1 MALFPKVGKTQPALR
16 VGWWV
21 MLGLLILGVLT
32 HLFPFYYMLVTSIT
46 PAIDI
51 MTSSTPSFFP
61 LHPTFSAWALVY
73 QWASNNGVGGLLNN
87 AASEPFWVYFWN
99 SLFITV
105 ITLVISIPIT
115 ALAAYACSKL
125 LRGPLARWSFLFFI
139 GTLMVPFAVMIL
151 PSLFLTLNF
160 PFAVP
165 GGSVPNMPGTYNP
178 VPTLSLFNTPW
189 AIIVPGV
196 FNAYNFL
203 IFKGYFDTIP
213 NSVLQ
218 AARVDGGSE
227 FNIFRRIVFPMSIP
241 VFSVIMWIQFQAVWD
256 SYLWPSLVIADNS
269 KATTAIA
276 VYTVMQDFST
286 SGILEKASAFSA
298 TTAMR
303 AALGEGL
310 SWNGLM
316 VLGILQTLPIFI
328 MFIFCREY
336 LLRGV
341 RIQGL
346 K

>member
-1 MALFPKVGKTQPALR
+1 MALFPKVGRSQPKMRIAWNIMLAL
-16 VGWWV
+16 
-21 MLGLLILGVLT
+21 LGFGVIT
-32 HLFPFYYMLVTSIT
+32 HLFPFYFMLVTSFT

-51 MTSSTPSFFP
+51 MTSNTPNFWP
-61 LHPTFSAWALVY
+61 LHPTLAAWKLVY
-73 QWASNNGVGGLLNN
+73 QWAANNGAGALIDNS
-87 AASEPFWVYFWN
+87 ASEPFWIYFWN
-99 SLFITV
+99 SLFITFM
-105 ITLVISIPIT
+105 TLLLSIPTT
-115 ALAAYACSKL
+115 ALAAYANSKL

-139 GTLMVPFAVMIL
+139 GTLMVPAAVTIL

-165 GGSVPNMPGTYNP
+165 GGSVHNLPGTYNP
-178 VPTLSLFNTPW
+178 VPTLSMFNTPW
-189 AIIVPGV
+189 AVIVVGI

-227 FNIFRRIVFPMSIP
+227 FNIFRRIVFPMSVP
-241 VFSVIMWIQFQAVWD
+241 VFSVISWIQFQAVWD

-269 KATTAIA
+269 KAPTSLAI
-276 VYTVMQDFST
+276 YTVMNDFVT
-286 SGILEKASAFSA
+286 SGVTERASAFSQ
-298 TTAMR
+298 TEAMK
-303 AALGEGL
+303 AALGAGL

-316 VLGILQTLPIFI
+316 VLGILQTLPIFL
-328 MFIFCREY
+328 MFLFCREY

>member
-1 MALFPKVGKTQPALR
+1 M
-16 VGWWV
+16 
-21 MLGLLILGVLT
+21 II
-32 HLFPFYYMLVTSIT
+32 TSLT

-51 MTSSTPSFFP
+51 MTSNVPSFWP
-61 LHPTFSAWALVY
+61 IHPTLAAWKLVY
-73 QWASNNGVGGLLNN
+73 QWAANNGAGALINN
-87 AASEPFWVYFWN
+87 SANEPFWIYFWN
-99 SLFITV
+99 SLFITFM
-105 ITLVISIPIT
+105 TLIISIPVT
-115 ALAAYACSKL
+115 ALAAYANSKL
-125 LRGPLARWSFLFFI
+125 QRGPFARWSFLFFI
-139 GTLMVPFAVMIL
+139 GTLMVPVAVTIL

-165 GGSVPNMPGTYNP
+165 SGSVPNMPGSYDP
-178 VPTLSLFNTPW
+178 VPTLNMFDTPW
-189 AIIVPGV
+189 AIIVQGV

-227 FNIFRRIVFPMSIP
+227 FNIFRRIVFPMSVP
-241 VFSVIMWIQFQAVWD
+241 VFAVIAWIQFQAVWD
-256 SYLWPSLVIADNS
+256 SYLWPSLVISSNE
-269 KATTAIA
+269 KAPTSIAI
-276 VYTVMQDFST
+276 YTVMHDFVT
-286 SGILEKASAFSA
+286 SGVMEKASAYSP
-298 TTAMR
+298 TAAMQS
-303 AALGEGL
+303 ALGAGL